1 MLIIV
6 ENYIHNWLP
15 PTRIVTLNN
24 PKYKSNS
31 TFIYSLYFLCAHDP
45 SSTWIFSYII
55 HLTTLLY
62 ESISMKVLV
71 TFQPIYVGP
80 TRTEGTWLDDP
91 YILIQGFVAWKL
103 YVSVEIPLT
112 CWIHNFNARHSVGTK
127 LYTPWPLQIRIQSIK
142 SGQNV

>member
-55 HLTTLLY
+55 HLITLLY

-103 YVSVEIPLT
+103 YVSIDWIIIQRLNLQFKYETECSNEIVYALAT
-112 CWIHNFNARHSVGTK
+112 TN
-127 LYTPWPLQIRIQSIK
+127 
-142 SGQNV
+142 